1 LVITLEKSF
10 MGYLFMRGP
19 KDEVL
24 KLLTYLRDNKGRNTE
39 DVIDAIRIINNF
51 NVFYEMAK
59 KKFKDY
65 ISPRKNEGDLI
76 RGLVTVDKI
85 KLVKSEKG
93 DEVVIIFDKRVSDE
107 LIIDSAKAVGIE
119 VEIKY

>member
-1 LVITLEKSF
+1 MVITLEKSF
-10 MGYLFMRGP
+10 MGYLLMRGP

-39 DVIDAIRIINNF
+39 DVIDTIRIINNF
-51 NVFYEMAK
+51 NVFYEMAR

-76 RGLVTVDKI
+76 RGLVTIDKI

-93 DEVVIIFDKRVSDE
+93 DEVIIIFDKRVNNE
-107 LIIDSAKAVGIE
+107 LIIGSAKALGIE

>member
-1 LVITLEKSF
+1 MVITLEKSF
-10 MGYLFMRGP
+10 MGYLFMRGS

>member
-1 LVITLEKSF
+1 MVIALEKSF

-107 LIIDSAKAVGIE
+107 LIIDSAKAVDIE
-119 VEIKY
+119 VEIRY

>member
-1 LVITLEKSF
+1 MVITLEKSF

>member
-1 LVITLEKSF
+1 MVITLEKSF

-24 KLLTYLRDNKGRNTE
+24 KLLTYLRDNKGRSTE
-39 DVIDAIRIINNF
+39 DVIDTIRIINNF
-51 NVFYEMAK
+51 NVFYEMAR

-76 RGLVTVDKI
+76 RGLVTIDKI

-93 DEVVIIFDKRVSDE
+93 DEVIIIFDKRVNDE
-107 LIIDSAKAVGIE
+107 LIVNSAKALGVEI
-119 VEIKY
+119 EIKY